1 MRTALQILFRLA
13 TGFIFVMFF
22 SCETPEPVKE
32 ATPETITR
40 LQLTFMPDGGGDP
53 IIVEAKK
60 VRKVLGTESDP
71 DAEGVQEIT
80 ASDSIRLLASVNY
93 ELQIHVFNELV
104 EPAAPEY
111 DITVEIEDEG
121 VEHLLLFGWTENA
134 FASPAGNGNID
145 RRNDD
150 VVYLDADLNG
160 LPLGLRTSW
169 ATNASVI
176 KGDFRIVL
184 KHQPDLKSVN
194 SGADTGETDL
204 DFTFGLRID

>member
-13 TGFIFVMFF
+13 TGFIFVMLY

-40 LQLTFMPDGGGDP
+40 LQLTFTPDDGGDP
-53 IIVEAKK
+53 IIVQAI
-60 VRKVLGTESDP
+60 DP

-93 ELQIHVFNELV
+93 ELQIRLFNELV
-104 EPAAPEY
+104 EPAALEY
-111 DITVEIEDEG
+111 DITVEIEEESDE
-121 VEHLLLFGWTENA
+121 HIFLFGWTEDA
-134 FASPAGNGNID
+134 FESPSGNGNID
-145 RRNDD
+145 LRPDD
-150 VVYLDADLNG
+150 VGYLDADVNG
-160 LPLGLRTSW
+160 LPVGLHTSW
-169 ATNASVI
+169 KTNTSER

-184 KHQPDLKSVN
+184 KHQPDLKSEN
-194 SGADTGETDL
+194 SGVDTGETDL

>member
-40 LQLTFMPDGGGDP
+40 LQLTFTPDGGGDP
-53 IIVEAKK
+53 IIVEA
-60 VRKVLGTESDP
+60 TDP

-80 ASDSIRLLASVNY
+80 ATDSIRLLASVNY

-184 KHQPDLKSVN
+184 KHQPDLKSEN